1 MPDGA
6 IARTMAEDPDPP
18 HAYVLYTIGK
28 RADLIRCLDE
38 GRKDIR
44 DLRDELDK
52 SRSTVYKATRE
63 LETVRV
69 VESTGDGYGLTLFGR
84 LLFRKFDRLV
94 TETQTIWDI
103 EDVLAGLPPD
113 LPVDPSLFAD
123 AEVIVTEPHAPDR
136 AVEELESF
144 VAELGRFRTLTP
156 VHRTRYLSF
165 GRERAEKGEFA
176 GEFVLEHRLLEYVL
190 SNHADVFGEL
200 LRNDS
205 LTWYETDRE
214 LPFGLV
220 IPESSSVPIGVTLY
234 DESRQLR
241 AFVRTDDPTAAK
253 WAEETY
259 RSFRDD
265 ATRLSPPV
273 DSLTDA

>member
-1 MPDGA
+1 M
-6 IARTMAEDPDPP
+6 MAEDAEPP
-18 HAYVLYTIGK
+18 HGYVLYTIGK
-28 RADLIRCLDE
+28 RADLLRCLDE
-38 GRKDIR
+38 GQKDIR

-52 SRSTVYKATRE
+52 SRSTIYKATRE

-69 VESTGDGYGLTLFGR
+69 VESTGNGYGLTLFGR
-84 LLFRKFDRLV
+84 LLFRKFERLV

-103 EDVLAGLPPD
+103 EDVLTSLPPD

-123 AEVIVTEPHAPDR
+123 AEVVATEPHAPDC

-144 VAELGRFRTLTP
+144 VAELGRFRAMTP

-165 GRERAEKGEFA
+165 GRERAESGEFA
-176 GEFVLEHRLLEYVL
+176 GEFVLEHNLLEYVL
-190 SNHADVFGEL
+190 SNHADAFAEL

-205 LTWYETDRE
+205 LTWYETDRK

-220 IPESSSVPIGVTLY
+220 IPESASAPVGVTLY
-234 DESRQLR
+234 DERRQLR
-241 AFVRTDDPTAAK
+241 AFVRTDDPVAAE

-265 ATRLSPPV
+265 ATRLSPPLDV
-273 DSLTDA
+273 SSDD

>member
-1 MPDGA
+1 
-6 IARTMAEDPDPP
+6 MAEDVDAP
-18 HAYVLYTIGK
+18 HGYVLYTIGK

-44 DLRDELDK
+44 DLRDELGK

-63 LETVRV
+63 LETVHV
-69 VESTGDGYGLTLFGR
+69 VESTSDGYGLTLFGR
-84 LLFRKFDRLV
+84 LLFRKFERMV
-94 TETQTIWDI
+94 TETRLIYEYEET
-103 EDVLAGLPPD
+103 LANLPSD
-113 LPVDPSLFAD
+113 LSVDPSLFAD
-123 AEVIVTEPHAPDR
+123 ADVVVTEPHAPDR

-144 VAELGRFRTLTP
+144 VAELGRFRSVTP

-165 GRERAEKGEFA
+165 GRERADDDSFA
-176 GEFVLEHRLLEYVL
+176 GEFVVEHRLIEYVL
-190 SNHADVFGEL
+190 SNHADAFREL
-200 LRNDS
+200 LQNDS
-205 LTWYETDRE
+205 LTWYETERE

-220 IPESSSVPIGVTLY
+220 IPESSSAPVGVTLY
-234 DESRQLR
+234 DEGRQLR
-241 AFVRTDDPTAAK
+241 AFVRTDDPVAAE

-273 DSLTDA
+273 SSDGD